1 MENLKLKGN
10 YWRMLIKTPPYER
23 HREGISMGWNEYY
36 RYER

>member
-1 MENLKLKGN
+1 MENLELVVN
-10 YWRMLIKTPPYER
+10 YLRILIKTPLYER